1 MARLVIKY
9 PNSEGAQFDFDYY
22 TATHIPLS
30 QELLAEFGMG
40 HFEILRGEES
50 VAGDEPAFLC
60 ITQIDFPS
68 TEQLKAGLAAH
79 GQALKADFA
88 NYTNI
93 MPVVTICEPVRRG

>member
-9 PNSEGAQFDFDYY
+9 PNTGGANFDFDYY

-30 QELLAEFGMG
+30 QKLLAEFGMG

-50 VAGDEPAFLC
+50 VAGDDPAFLC
-60 ITQIDFPS
+60 ITQINFPS
-68 TEQLKAGLAAH
+68 AEQIKAGLAAH
-79 GQALKADFA
+79 GDELKADFG

-93 MPVVTICEPVRRG
+93 KPVVTICEPVTRG